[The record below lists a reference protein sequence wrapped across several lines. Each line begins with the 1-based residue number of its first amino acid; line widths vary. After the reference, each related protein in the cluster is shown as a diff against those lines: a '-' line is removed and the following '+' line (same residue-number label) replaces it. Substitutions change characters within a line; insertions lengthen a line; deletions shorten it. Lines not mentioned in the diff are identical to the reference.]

1 MVVDPT
7 ELVVRLLVADLLEVL
22 LDDDVEADLDQ
33 LVTEDV
39 FDVDEAE
46 DDLLRVLVVA
56 LLEDVVDEALLEL
69 LLLDV

>member
-56 LLEDVVDEALLEL
+56 LLEDVVDEALVEL